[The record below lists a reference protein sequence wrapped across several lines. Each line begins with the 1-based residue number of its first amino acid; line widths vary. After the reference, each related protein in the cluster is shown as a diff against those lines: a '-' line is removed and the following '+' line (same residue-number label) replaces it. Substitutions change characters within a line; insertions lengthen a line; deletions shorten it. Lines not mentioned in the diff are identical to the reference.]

1 METSGE
7 TPIVLLPGMDG
18 TGELLRPLAEQ
29 LSIHRPVQLVSYPV
43 DRFLSYDQL
52 VSYIK
57 ERLPNDRCVILGESF
72 SGPIAIEIAATDS
85 RIAGLVLASSFA
97 RHPFPTQIAAFV
109 RLLDLRWIP
118 TSIVVAV
125 LMGMTATPELKM
137 HLRQVLRTLPPEIIQ
152 ARIQEVL
159 RVDKRVRLNEI
170 ACPML
175 CLHGYSDRL
184 VSKKHVDEIVSARPD
199 CQTRWL
205 ESSHMLLATHTDA
218 AVNVIEEFC
227 EHLNRCGGPASS

>member
-1 METSGE
+1 MISSSPMSKSDCQT
-7 TPIVLLPGMDG
+7 IC
-18 TGELLRPLAEQ
+18 
-29 LSIHRPVQLVSYPV
+29 I
-43 DRFLSYDQL
+43 
-52 VSYIK
+52 
-57 ERLPNDRCVILGESF
+57 ILGESF

-97 RHPFPTQIAAFV
+97 RHPFPTQIAAFA
-109 RLLDLRWIP
+109 RLLDPRRIP
-118 TSIVVAV
+118 SSIVVAV
-125 LMGMTATPELKM
+125 LMGVTATPELKM

-159 RVDKRVRLNEI
+159 RIDKRARLNEI

-184 VSKKHVDEIVSARPD
+184 VRKKRVDEIVSARPD

-205 ESSHMLLATHTDA
+205 ESSHMLLVTHTDA